1 MDDSF
6 KEKLTDI
13 LKDRISISEGTRANY
28 ARGEDAYEPV
38 LSQAVVFPESNEEV
52 SKILKL
58 CNENKVPVVPFGTGT
73 SLEGHAV
80 GNEKGITISLE
91 KMNKVLSVNAA
102 DFDCRVQANV
112 TRKQLNE
119 YLREDGVFFPI
130 DPGADAALGGMAAC
144 SASGTMAVKYG
155 TMRTVVTG
163 LTVVLPNGEI
173 IKTGTR
179 AKKSSAGYNLTNLF
193 IGSEGTL
200 GIITEVHLRLSPIP
214 ESIMSAVC
222 HFPDLESAVLTAQEV
237 IQYGVPIARIEM
249 LNKDQMEISIKY
261 SKLDKAEPLPTLFFE
276 FHGSEPSNK
285 ESINIVEELSK
296 NNGGSDFKWAESL
309 EERNKLWK
317 ARHEIYYAVK
327 SQGTNVKIY
336 ATDVCVPISKL
347 VECIKFSENE
357 IQQHGLKAPMVGHV
371 GDGNFHVTVIY
382 DPSKEGE
389 YEIIRNF
396 SDKLIDKALELEGT
410 ITGEHGIGLQKKKY
424 LLREHADNLPV
435 MKAIAIA
442 SEEDLA
448 TAKIFQKHADMLLFD
463 SKPPSGASRPGGNA
477 LSFEWSLVANQDW
490 RLPWMLAGG
499 IDVAN
504 LSLAVEISGAS
515 AIDVSSGVEDSKG
528 FKSPVKIKE
537 LLYFAAT
544 L

>member
-1 MDDSF
+1 MNDVL
-6 KEKLTDI
+6 KQKLTEI
-13 LKDRISISEGTRANY
+13 LKDRISFSEGTRANY

-38 LSQAVVFPESNEEV
+38 LSQAVVFPENNEEV

-58 CNENKVPVVPFGTGT
+58 CNEHKVPVVPFGTGT

-80 GNEKGITISLE
+80 GNKNGITISLE

-130 DPGADAALGGMAAC
+130 DPGADAALGGMAVC

-155 TMRTVVTG
+155 TMRTVVSG
-163 LTVVLPNGEI
+163 LTVVLANGDI

-237 IQYGVPIARIEM
+237 IQYGIPIARIEM

-261 SKLDKAEPLPTLFFE
+261 SKLENAEPLPTLFFE
-276 FHGSEPSNK
+276 FHGSESANK
-285 ESINIVEELSK
+285 EAIKIVEELSK
-296 NNGGSDFKWAESL
+296 NNGGSDFKWAESI

-327 SQGTNVKIY
+327 AQGENVKIY
-336 ATDVCVPISKL
+336 ATDICVPISNL
-347 VECIKFSENE
+347 VECIKFSEKE

-382 DPSKEGE
+382 DPAKEGE
-389 YEIIRNF
+389 YKIIRDF

-424 LLREHADNLPV
+424 LLKEHPDNLPV
-435 MKAIAIA
+435 MKSIKRSIDPNNIMNPGKVF
-442 SEEDLA
+442 DL
-448 TAKIFQKHADMLLFD
+448 
-463 SKPPSGASRPGGNA
+463 N
-477 LSFEWSLVANQDW
+477 
-490 RLPWMLAGG
+490 
-499 IDVAN
+499 
-504 LSLAVEISGAS
+504 
-515 AIDVSSGVEDSKG
+515 
-528 FKSPVKIKE
+528 
-537 LLYFAAT
+537 
-544 L
+544 